1 MQDPYSH
8 KAIRHIAIPMILSSI
23 TVPLL
28 GMVDTAVM
36 GHLDDAAYLG
46 AVAAGATIFS
56 VLFMGLN
63 FLRMGTTG
71 ITAQAYG
78 AGDNE
83 TIRTSLGQ
91 PILVALCLSGIILAI
106 QGPLLDSALWILSP
120 STEVGQLTRTYFTI
134 RVWSAPFSLV
144 NFVLI
149 GWLIGMQ
156 NARGPLI
163 IMLVINLTNIVLDL
177 VFVLLLGMTVNG
189 VALATLLS
197 EFSGVIVAVL
207 FVRARLSSY
216 PGQWVRS
223 KFIDPAN
230 YRRLFDVNASLFLR
244 TMALMFVFA
253 FITARGARMGNVILA
268 TNALLM
274 NFQLFQ
280 SYALDG
286 IAYAAEALVGKAV
299 GGRDHEGVRNAVRRT
314 LQWSLI
320 VAGAFCI
327 VYAVAGQAIIAT
339 LTNIDDLRMT
349 AREFLPWLIISPLIS
364 VWSYLYDGVYVGATR
379 TREMMLIMAGSTVL
393 VFLPIWFITTP
404 FGNHGLWL
412 AFTAF
417 MLARGIGMHVWF
429 RRMINGPELVPNLP
443 AATKPGNP
451 DA

>member
-1 MQDPYSH
+1 MSDPYSH
-8 KAIRHIAIPMILSSI
+8 RAVRRIALPMIASSI
-23 TVPLL
+23 TAPLL

-36 GHLDDAAYLG
+36 GHMDDPAFLA

-71 ITAQAYG
+71 ITAQAFG
-78 AGDNE
+78 ADDND
-83 TIRTSLGQ
+83 TMRTALGQ
-91 PILVALCLSGIILAI
+91 PVLTAIVLAAAILLI
-106 QGPLLDSALWILSP
+106 QRPLLETALWLLSP
-120 STEVGQLTRTYFTI
+120 SADVGRLMQTYFEI
-134 RVWSAPFSLV
+134 RIWSAPVSLV
-144 NFVLI
+144 NFVLM

-156 NARGPLI
+156 NARGPLV
-163 IMLVINLTNIVLDL
+163 IMLAINLTNVVLDL
-177 VFVLLLGMTVNG
+177 VFVLLLGMTVDG

-197 EFSGVIVAVL
+197 ELGGIFIAVL
-207 FVRARLSSY
+207 FVRAELATR
-216 PGQWVRS
+216 PGAWIRANFLV
-223 KFIDPAN
+223 PVN

-253 FITARGARMGNVILA
+253 FVTARGARMGDVILA

-280 SYALDG
+280 AYALDG

-299 GGRDHEGVRNAVRRT
+299 GARDHEGVRRAVRRT
-314 LQWSLI
+314 LHWSLI
-320 VAGAFCI
+320 FAALFCL
-327 VYAVAGQAIIAT
+327 VYAVFGQAIIAM
-339 LTNIDDLRMT
+339 LTSIDNLRIT
-349 AREFLPWLIISPLIS
+349 ARNFLPWLIVSPLIS
-364 VWSYLYDGVYVGATR
+364 VWSFLYDGVFVGATR
-379 TREMMLIMAGSTVL
+379 TKEMMIVMVGATVL
-393 VFLPIWFITTP
+393 VFLPTWYGTVT

-429 RRMINGPELVPNLP
+429 RRMINGSEM
-443 AATKPGNP
+443 AGNSSDCKTGGT